1 VKKMEEFFKDTSKLY
16 EKIKELSNK
25 GEVDELIKLLER
37 YDIKPIWQLNI
48 DLRILSRLHRI
59 IASVN
64 WLLKEKEL
72 EVRKIESE
80 IADLYSLLRIFRD
93 ELAKLDYTSAF
104 FVYDKLTNLLDEIK
118 ERKSEKLNE
127 KLDTNLKDKLLQE
140 LLTNDDIIRE
150 KVKEE
155 EQRWNKGKI
164 NLEDIGLLRFLQ
176 NTKVLSK
183 EERNSILDTKISTHY
198 FQILKRKLYE
208 LENILYSE
216 LYKKDITC

>member
-1 VKKMEEFFKDTSKLY
+1 MEEFFKDMNKLY
-16 EKIKELSNK
+16 EKIKELSDK

-37 YDIKPIWQLNI
+37 YDVKTILDLNT
-48 DLRILSRLHRI
+48 DLRILSRLHRK

-64 WLLKEKEL
+64 WLTKNEKL
-72 EVRKIESE
+72 EVWKIESE
-80 IADLYSLLRIFRD
+80 VSDLGSLLRIFRD
-93 ELAKLDYTSAF
+93 EFAKLDYTSAF
-104 FVYDKLTNLLDEIK
+104 FVYDKLTDLLDETT
-118 ERKSEKLNE
+118 ERINEKLNE

-155 EQRWNKGKI
+155 EQRWNKGMI
-164 NLEDIGLLRFLQ
+164 NLDDIGILRVLR
-176 NTKVLSK
+176 NTKVLSE
-183 EERNSILDTKISTHY
+183 EERNSILDTKISTQD

-216 LYKKDITC
+216 FYKKKKTN

>member
-1 VKKMEEFFKDTSKLY
+1 MEEFFKDTSKLY
-16 EKIKELSNK
+16 EKIKELSDR
-25 GEVDELIKLLER
+25 GEVDEVIKLLER
-37 YDIKPIWQLNI
+37 YDVKTILALNT

-64 WLLKEKEL
+64 WLLNKEL
-72 EVRKIESE
+72 EVWKIESE

-93 ELAKLDYTSAF
+93 EFAKLDYTSAF
-104 FVYDKLTNLLDEIK
+104 FVYDKLTNLLDETT
-118 ERKSEKLNE
+118 ERINEKLNE

-155 EQRWNKGKI
+155 EKRWNKGKI
-164 NLEDIGLLRFLQ
+164 NLDDIGLLRLLQ
-176 NTKVLSK
+176 NTKVLSE
-183 EERNSILDTKISTHY
+183 EERNSILDTKISTQD
-198 FQILKRKLYE
+198 FKEIQKDLYE

-216 LYKKDITC
+216 FYKKDITC

>member
-1 VKKMEEFFKDTSKLY
+1 MEEFFKDTSKLY
-16 EKIKELSNK
+16 EKIKELSDR

-37 YDIKPIWQLNI
+37 YDVKTIWQLNT

-64 WLLKEKEL
+64 WLLNKEL
-72 EVRKIESE
+72 GVWKIESE

-93 ELAKLDYTSAF
+93 EFAKLDYTSAF
-104 FVYDKLTNLLDEIK
+104 FVYDKLTNLLDETT
-118 ERKSEKLNE
+118 ERINEKLNE

-164 NLEDIGLLRFLQ
+164 NLDDIGLLRFLQ

-183 EERNSILDTKISTHY
+183 EERNSILDTKISTQD

-208 LENILYSE
+208 LENILYSVF
-216 LYKKDITC
+216 YKKDKTC

>member
-1 VKKMEEFFKDTSKLY
+1 MEEFFKDTSKLY

-176 NTKVLSK
+176 TTKVLSE

-208 LENILYSE
+208 LENILYSGF
-216 LYKKDITC
+216 YKKDITC

>member
-1 VKKMEEFFKDTSKLY
+1 MEEFFKDTSKLY

-25 GEVDELIKLLER
+25 GEVDELIKLLEH
-37 YDIKPIWQLNI
+37 YDVKTILDLNI

-64 WLLKEKEL
+64 WLLNKEL
-72 EVRKIESE
+72 EAWKIESE
-80 IADLYSLLRIFRD
+80 RADLYSLLRIFRD
-93 ELAKLDYTSAF
+93 EFAKLDYTSAF
-104 FVYDKLTNLLDEIK
+104 SVYDKLTNLLDETT
-118 ERKSEKLNE
+118 ERINEKLNE

-164 NLEDIGLLRFLQ
+164 NLDDIGLLRLLQ
-176 NTKVLSK
+176 NTKVLSE
-183 EERNSILDTKISTHY
+183 EERNSILDTKISTQD

-216 LYKKDITC
+216 FYKKDITC